1 MTYEIQALIHPFD
14 ELLEAV
20 FIRRENRFRAEV
32 ELNGVS
38 VKVHVP
44 NSGRMQELLV
54 PGATVWI
61 QPAKGKTKSNAER
74 KTAYTLLLVQQGS
87 RYVCL
92 NAHLAN
98 EIVGYWLSQDLL
110 PEFAGC
116 KNIERERTIG
126 KSRMDFRIN
135 RGDTTCY
142 IEVKS
147 VNLLVGDI
155 ACFPDAPTER
165 GSKHLQ
171 ELIQCKNQGMDAAVI
186 FVVMGNAATQFA
198 PNITTD
204 PVFAANLRL
213 AQKQGV
219 EVYVYTCEINLNGVR
234 YTGRIPMQEESEWKF
249 MH

>member
-1 MTYEIQALIHPFD
+1 MTNEIQALFQPFD

-61 QPAKGKTKSNAER
+61 QPAKGKTKSNTER

-98 EIVGYWLSQDLL
+98 EIVG
-110 PEFAGC
+110 
-116 KNIERERTIG
+116 
-126 KSRMDFRIN
+126 
-135 RGDTTCY
+135 
-142 IEVKS
+142 
-147 VNLLVGDI
+147 
-155 ACFPDAPTER
+155 
-165 GSKHLQ
+165 
-171 ELIQCKNQGMDAAVI
+171 
-186 FVVMGNAATQFA
+186 
-198 PNITTD
+198 
-204 PVFAANLRL
+204 
-213 AQKQGV
+213 
-219 EVYVYTCEINLNGVR
+219 
-234 YTGRIPMQEESEWKF
+234 
-249 MH
+249 